1 MFTEE
6 QLEDMTMSLLDKLGQ
21 GVPIAIIGYVM
32 VFVVLGILWAVIEL
46 MRVILSPKS
55 PKTAKEAVTAAKVQE
70 KADAPVAEV
79 VETEQMDEGELVAV
93 LTAAVAASLNT
104 STYNL
109 RIKSFKRIDTKNNA
123 WSNASRNDAIN
134 KF

>member
-1 MFTEE
+1 
-6 QLEDMTMSLLDKLGQ
+6 MSLLDKLGQ

-32 VFVVLGILWAVIEL
+32 VFVVLAILWGIIEMMHIILTPKDSKNKKKKEVKVTQNSIAETKTEDVI
-46 MRVILSPKS
+46 
-55 PKTAKEAVTAAKVQE
+55 
-70 KADAPVAEV
+70 
-79 VETEQMDEGELVAV
+79 ETEQVDEGELIAV
-93 LTAAVAASLNT
+93 LTAAVASSLNT

>member
-1 MFTEE
+1 ML
-6 QLEDMTMSLLDKLGQ
+6 LEKLSQ
-21 GVPIAIIGYVM
+21 GVPIAIIGYCM
-32 VFVVLGILWAVIEL
+32 VFVVLAILWAVIEL
-46 MRVILSPKS
+46 MRVLLTPKKS
-55 PKTAKEAVTAAKVQE
+55 KPADNKVEEIKSAEPAEPVQT
-70 KADAPVAEV
+70 VAE
-79 VETEQMDEGELVAV
+79 EEQVDEGELVAV

>member
-1 MFTEE
+1 ML
-6 QLEDMTMSLLDKLGQ
+6 LEKLSQ
-21 GVPIAIIGYVM
+21 GIPIALIGYVM
-32 VFVVLGILWAVIEL
+32 VFVVLAILWGVIEL
-46 MRVILSPKS
+46 MRIVLSPK
-55 PKTAKEAVTAAKVQE
+55 KTKTVEKKAVEVQTP
-70 KADAPVAEV
+70 APAQTV
-79 VETEQMDEGELVAV
+79 VEDDVDEGELVAV

-109 RIKSFKRIDTKNNA
+109 RIKSFKRIDTNNNA

>member
-1 MFTEE
+1 ML
-6 QLEDMTMSLLDKLGQ
+6 LEKLSQ

-32 VFVVLGILWAVIEL
+32 VFVVLAILWVIIEM
-46 MRVILSPKS
+46 MRIVLTPKK
-55 PKTAKEAVTAAKVQE
+55 PKRDDNKVEEVKPAEPVQIVKEE
-70 KADAPVAEV
+70 
-79 VETEQMDEGELVAV
+79 EQVDEGELVAV
-93 LTAAVAASLNT
+93 LSAAVAASLNT

>member
-1 MFTEE
+1 ML
-6 QLEDMTMSLLDKLGQ
+6 LEKLSQ

-32 VFVVLGILWAVIEL
+32 VFVVLAILWGVIEL
-46 MRVILSPKS
+46 MRIILSPKKAKKDNVKVEEL
-55 PKTAKEAVTAAKVQE
+55 KTVEPAQ
-70 KADAPVAEV
+70 PV
-79 VETEQMDEGELVAV
+79 VEEEQVDECELVAV

>member
-1 MFTEE
+1 M
-6 QLEDMTMSLLDKLGQ
+6 QYMSQ
-21 GVPIAIIGYVM
+21 GLPIAIIGYCM
-32 VFVVLGILWAVIEL
+32 VFVVLAILWGVIEI
-46 MRVILSPKS
+46 MRIILSPKK
-55 PKTAKEAVTAAKVQE
+55 PKVEKTTEVKTVQPEVQAVAAEEEHV
-70 KADAPVAEV
+70 
-79 VETEQMDEGELVAV
+79 DEGELVAV

>member
-1 MFTEE
+1 
-6 QLEDMTMSLLDKLGQ
+6 MSLLDKLGQ

-32 VFVVLGILWAVIEL
+32 VFVVLATLWAVVEI
-46 MRVILSPKS
+46 MHVILTPKS
-55 PKTAKEAVTAAKVQE
+55 SKSKKKE
-70 KADAPVAEV
+70 EV
-79 VETEQMDEGELVAV
+79 VTQNSLAENKTENVVEAEQVDESELIAV
-93 LTAAVAASLNT
+93 LTAAVASSLNT

>member
-1 MFTEE
+1 
-6 QLEDMTMSLLDKLGQ
+6 MSLLDKLGQ

-46 MRVILSPKS
+46 MRVVLAPKDTK
-55 PKTAKEAVTAAKVQE
+55 KTKEVATTKVQQTSL
-70 KADAPVAEV
+70 ADASVEEV
-79 VETEQMDEGELVAV
+79 VETEQVDEGELVAV

>member
-1 MFTEE
+1 
-6 QLEDMTMSLLDKLGQ
+6 MSLLDKLGQ

-55 PKTAKEAVTAAKVQE
+55 LKTAKEAVTATKVQE

>member
-1 MFTEE
+1 
-6 QLEDMTMSLLDKLGQ
+6 MSLLDKLGQ

-32 VFVVLGILWAVIEL
+32 VFVVLATLWGVIEL
-46 MRVILSPKS
+46 MHVILT
-55 PKTAKEAVTAAKVQE
+55 PKTSKNKKKEEVKITQNSLVE
-70 KADAPVAEV
+70 KKTETV
-79 VETEQMDEGELVAV
+79 VETEQVDEGELVAV
-93 LTAAVAASLNT
+93 LTAAVATSLNT

>member
-1 MFTEE
+1 ML
-6 QLEDMTMSLLDKLGQ
+6 LEKLSQ

-32 VFVVLGILWAVIEL
+32 VFVVLAILWGVIEI
-46 MRVILSPKS
+46 MRIVFTPKKS
-55 PKTAKEAVTAAKVQE
+55 K
-70 KADAPVAEV
+70 KADNKVEEVTSAEPVQISKEV
-79 VETEQMDEGELVAV
+79 EQVDEGELVAV
-93 LTAAVAASLNT
+93 LTAAIAASLNT

>member
-1 MFTEE
+1 
-6 QLEDMTMSLLDKLGQ
+6 MSLLDKLGQ

-109 RIKSFKRIDTKNNA
+109 RIKSF
-123 WSNASRNDAIN
+123 
-134 KF
+134 

>member
-1 MFTEE
+1 
-6 QLEDMTMSLLDKLGQ
+6 MSLLDKLGQ

-46 MRVILSPKS
+46 MRVVLSPKAS
-55 PKTAKEAVTAAKVQE
+55 KKTKEVATTKVQQTSL
-70 KADAPVAEV
+70 ADASVEEV
-79 VETEQMDEGELVAV
+79 VETEQVDEGELVAV

>member
-1 MFTEE
+1 
-6 QLEDMTMSLLDKLGQ
+6 MSLLDKLGQ

-93 LTAAVAASLNT
+93 LTAAVATSLNT

-109 RIKSFKRIDTKNNA
+109 RIKSFKCIDTKNNA

>member
-1 MFTEE
+1 
-6 QLEDMTMSLLDKLGQ
+6 MSLIDKLSQ
-21 GVPIAIIGYVM
+21 GVPIAINDYIM
-32 VFVVLGILWAVIEL
+32 LFIVLVLIVLAILWFIIKPKHIASTQKKSKENIMEVEEVKAVE
-46 MRVILSPKS
+46 P
-55 PKTAKEAVTAAKVQE
+55 TQT
-70 KADAPVAEV
+70 V
-79 VETEQMDEGELVAV
+79 VEEEQVDEGELIAV

-109 RIKSFKRIDTKNNA
+109 RIKSFKCIDTKNNV

>member
-1 MFTEE
+1 
-6 QLEDMTMSLLDKLGQ
+6 MSLIEKLGQ

-32 VFVVLGILWAVIEL
+32 IFVVLAILWGFIEI
-46 MRVILSPKS
+46 MHF
-55 PKTAKEAVTAAKVQE
+55 AVTLKDKKV
-70 KADAPVAEV
+70 KKEV
-79 VETEQMDEGELVAV
+79 VEQQSSSAESSTEVSSDEQVDEGELVAV

>member
-1 MFTEE
+1 
-6 QLEDMTMSLLDKLGQ
+6 MSLLDKLGQ

-32 VFVVLGILWAVIEL
+32 VFVVLAILWGIIEF
-46 MRVILSPKS
+46 MHFILTPKAS
-55 PKTAKEAVTAAKVQE
+55 KNKKKDEVKFTQNSLVEE
-70 KADAPVAEV
+70 KSENV
-79 VETEQMDEGELVAV
+79 VETEQIDESELVAV

-109 RIKSFKRIDTKNNA
+109 KIKSFKRIDTKNNA

>member
-1 MFTEE
+1 
-6 QLEDMTMSLLDKLGQ
+6 MSLLDKLGQ

-46 MRVILSPKS
+46 MRVVLVPKDTK
-55 PKTAKEAVTAAKVQE
+55 KTKEVATTKVQQTSL
-70 KADAPVAEV
+70 ADASVEEV
-79 VETEQMDEGELVAV
+79 VETEQVDEGELVAV

>member
-1 MFTEE
+1 MTL
-6 QLEDMTMSLLDKLGQ
+6 LEKLGQ

-32 VFVVLGILWAVIEL
+32 VFVVLGILWAIIEIMHIAL
-46 MRVILSPKS
+46 APKK
-55 PKTAKEAVTAAKVQE
+55 PKDKTVKS
-70 KADAPVAEV
+70 
-79 VETEQMDEGELVAV
+79 VETSQTSLIDQKVEDVNKVDEIDEGELVAV

-109 RIKSFKRIDTKNNA
+109 KIKSFKRIDTKNSA

>member
-1 MFTEE
+1 
-6 QLEDMTMSLLDKLGQ
+6 MSLLDKLGQ

-46 MRVILSPKS
+46 MRVVLAPKDT
-55 PKTAKEAVTAAKVQE
+55 KKAKEVATTKVQQTSL
-70 KADAPVAEV
+70 ADASVEEV
-79 VETEQMDEGELVAV
+79 VETEQVDEGELVAV

>member
-1 MFTEE
+1 
-6 QLEDMTMSLLDKLGQ
+6 MSELLGKLGQ

-46 MRVILSPKS
+46 MRVVLAPKDTK
-55 PKTAKEAVTAAKVQE
+55 KTKEVATTKVQQTSL
-70 KADAPVAEV
+70 ADVSVVEA
-79 VETEQMDEGELVAV
+79 VETEQIDEGELVAV
-93 LTAAVAASLNT
+93 LTAAVAALLNT